1 MWGMIQCY
9 TGDGKGKTT
18 AALGLVLRA
27 LARGKKVAMVYF
39 DKGGEHYAERDI
51 LKQRFPEADIFVTG
65 LDRMNSETGTF
76 RFGVTDED
84 KREGERGLEIIR
96 RLFQEAKHDLIVLD
110 EINISTSLGV
120 VSESDVLALLKQKP
134 PQIELV
140 LTGRNA
146 PDSFIELADLVTEMR
161 MNKHYIQQGIKARDG
176 LDY

>member
-18 AALGLVLRA
+18 AALGLAVRA

-39 DKGGEHYAERDI
+39 DKGGDHYAERDI
-51 LKQRFPEADIFVTG
+51 LKQRFPEVDLFVTG
-65 LDRMNSETGTF
+65 LDRMNLETGTF

-84 KREGERGLEIIR
+84 RREGERGLEIVR
-96 RLFQEAKHDLIVLD
+96 QLFREAEHDLVVLD
-110 EINISTSLGV
+110 EINISTHLGLLT
-120 VSESDVLALLKQKP
+120 ESDVLAILRVKP
-134 PQIELV
+134 AQTEVV

-146 PDSFIELADLVTEMR
+146 PPSFIELADLVSEVK